1 MKKRGHPADK
11 ISFSQY
17 SHSMKLKVVQE
28 IENGLISKNYASK
41 KYLASRSSIDYW
53 CKKLGTIMSDND
65 NHSLKKENKKL
76 KERIE
81 ELEFMNRVRR
91 DALEEMFK
99 KFGDEAKKS
108 FPKQLEEMAREMEK
122 RKKG

>member
-1 MKKRGHPADK
+1 MKKRGQAADK
-11 ISFSQY
+11 IPFSQY

-53 CKKLGTIMSDND
+53 CKKLGTVMTDKD
-65 NHSLKKENKKL
+65 NHSVKKENKKL
-76 KERIE
+76 KDRIE
-81 ELEFMNRVRR
+81 ELEFINRVRK

-122 RKKG
+122 RK

>member
-1 MKKRGHPADK
+1 MRKESKAADK
-11 ISFSQY
+11 IPFSQY
-17 SHSMKLKVVQE
+17 SHSMKIRVVQE

-53 CKKLGTIMSDND
+53 CKKLGTVMPDKD

-76 KERIE
+76 RERIE

-122 RKKG
+122 RK